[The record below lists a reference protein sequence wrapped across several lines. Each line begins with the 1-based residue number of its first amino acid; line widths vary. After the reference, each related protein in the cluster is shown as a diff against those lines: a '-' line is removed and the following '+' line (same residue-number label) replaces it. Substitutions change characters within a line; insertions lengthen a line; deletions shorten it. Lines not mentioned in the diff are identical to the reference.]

1 MADQRAL
8 LLAAGGHG
16 RVVADAWLA
25 CGFRLEGVVDPGIK
39 AGAHVFGLP
48 VLGDD
53 LWLDRQSPHEFSLVN
68 GVGGMPS
75 SDLRQRLF
83 DTRKLQGYSFLTIRH
98 PSATIGSE
106 AVLSE
111 GCQVMAGSIL
121 QCRVLLG
128 ENAVVNTRAS
138 IDHDCVIGAHS
149 FIGPGAVLC
158 GAVEVGQ
165 AAFLG
170 AGCVVL
176 PGVRVGSRAVV
187 GAGAVVTRDVGDGVR
202 VFGNPARRKN

>member
-1 MADQRAL
+1 MADLRAL
-8 LLAAGGHG
+8 LVAAGGHG

-25 CGFRLEGVVDPGIK
+25 SGFSLEGVVDP
-39 AGAHVFGLP
+39 AVAVGAHVFGLT

-53 LWLDRQSPHEFSLVN
+53 LWLDRQRTHEFGLLN
-68 GVGGMPS
+68 GVGVVPR

-83 DTRKLQGYSFLTIRH
+83 ETRKSQGFAFMTIRH
-98 PSATIGSE
+98 PSAVIGSE
-106 AVLSE
+106 VALSE
-111 GCQVMAGSIL
+111 GCQVMAGSVL
-121 QCRVLLG
+121 QCRVSLG

-158 GAVEVGQ
+158 GAVEVGD

-176 PGVRVGSRAVV
+176 PGVRIGTRAVV
-187 GAGAVVTRDVGDGVR
+187 GAGAVVTRDVGDGVY